1 MLIFVVIL
9 ASGVIWFASLFS
21 AEKKLNEL
29 ISDMKSKGKPT
40 SIQDLKSKSK
50 PDARNA
56 AVIYDAIFKQ
66 MGSET
71 GSSDKILARFLSERR
86 EDPSSRA
93 KAQET
98 VDRYRKIIPMIESA
112 VSKPDCSFAYTWPN
126 DPFQTIYYTTHLR
139 FLNRILC
146 SMAILDSKK
155 GKLDNS
161 LHNIE
166 LGFEL
171 SESLNQDPWIMGQQ
185 TRWSMIAQNSAR
197 LREVISHR
205 GVNETDLRHFYDA
218 LSKIDLQSG
227 LETALDGE
235 VAVGISSYDTFHH
248 AVMPHPSPSNAIWKL
263 PVRGGL
269 YQDESY
275 YLEHMNISVDAIN
288 SPYYELKGKQ
298 VKMPKPPKSLIVLSD
313 TMISLVDGIWWRR
326 DMGTAEVSGSR
337 ILVALMAYRSRY
349 GNYPSSLDQL
359 RSKLKWVIPED
370 PFTGKDFIYK
380 TKGKGFLL
388 YSIGPNLKDD
398 SGIPH
403 NRLQKS
409 QRMIKATASPCDI
422 VWEMAN

>member
-1 MLIFVVIL
+1 
-9 ASGVIWFASLFS
+9 
-21 AEKKLNEL
+21 
-29 ISDMKSKGKPT
+29 MKAKGRPT

-139 FLNRILC
+139 FLN
-146 SMAILDSKK
+146 SMLGVMSILDS
-155 GKLDNS
+155 GNGRSDRS
-161 LHNIE
+161 IHDIE

-171 SESLNQDPWIMGQQ
+171 SESLYQDPWIMGQQ
-185 TRWSMIAQNSAR
+185 TRWAMIAQNSAR

-205 GVNETDLRHFYDA
+205 GVSETDLQHLYDA
-218 LSKIDLQSG
+218 LSKIDLQPG
-227 LETALDGE
+227 FEAGLDGE

-269 YQDESY
+269 YKDELY
-275 YLEHMNISVDAIN
+275 FLQYMNICISEIG
-288 SPYYELKGKQ
+288 SRYRELNGKSA
-298 VKMPKPPKSLIVLSD
+298 KMPKPPVTTFKLYE
-313 TMISLVDGIWWRR
+313 TMIHTNGIWHMR
-326 DMGTAEVSGSR
+326 DYAVTEISGSR
-337 ILVALMAYRSRY
+337 ILLALMAYRSRY
-349 GNYPSSLDQL
+349 GSYPSSLDQL
-359 RSKLKWVIPED
+359 RSKLGWIVPED
-370 PFTGKDFIYK
+370 PFSGKDFDYK

-398 SGIPH
+398 SGVPH
-403 NRLQKS
+403 KRLSKT
-409 QRMIKATASPCDI
+409 QRMMDYTSAPFDI
-422 VWEMAN
+422 AWEMTD